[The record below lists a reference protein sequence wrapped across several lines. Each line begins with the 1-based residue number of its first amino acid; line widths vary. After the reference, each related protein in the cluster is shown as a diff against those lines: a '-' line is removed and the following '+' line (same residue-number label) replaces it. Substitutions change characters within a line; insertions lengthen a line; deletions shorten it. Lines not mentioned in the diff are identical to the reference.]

1 MRTVLRE
8 SILAVAF
15 LVLAGATANL
25 AASDTLEVKVPFPF
39 VVNGHN
45 LPAGQYR
52 VERID
57 TLSSVLLIRGE
68 RGNQAAMFV
77 LTSPAGGHDP
87 AGTVPALAFRRYED
101 QYRLSSVWQSG
112 TEGWSV
118 IGK

>member
-1 MRTVLRE
+1 MRSVLRM
-8 SILAVAF
+8 SILAVGF
-15 LVLAGATANL
+15 LVFVGTTNL

-39 VVNGHN
+39 VVNGLN

-57 TLSSVLLIRGE
+57 TLPSVLLIRGE
-68 RGNQAAMFV
+68 KGHHDAAFV

-87 AGTVPALAFRRYED
+87 AGTAPVLTFRRYED

-118 IGK
+118 VGK